1 MTLSKKLV
9 FLGVTSSLSMPL
21 LAGNLDSAAPSD
33 SNSRMYT
40 IEDIY
45 NRLDGTDAPIPTGS
59 FNEPISGPTA
69 GTGKT
74 LTEVY
79 NKADAV
85 MDSTPSC
92 PSCTPNSN
100 ANPVFSDN
108 GDGTVTDNRTCLIWL
123 QDASCAE
130 LAGTDGSGRANWE
143 TAKTAANSLA
153 TGTCGLTDNSNG
165 GDWRLPTIEEL
176 HSLVHYGYYNPAMSN
191 AAGTEK
197 WNTGTPSDDAFS
209 GVQSSDYWSY
219 TAPAVWTAGAWVVHM
234 TYGNADGSHRYN
246 AWYVWPV
253 RGRK

>member
-21 LAGNLDSAAPSD
+21 LAGNLDSSAAPSD

-59 FNEPISGPTA
+59 LNEPISGPTA

-85 MDSTPSC
+85 MDSIPSC
-92 PSCTPNSN
+92 ILNSN

-108 GDGTVTDNRTCLIWL
+108 GDGTVTDNRTCLMWL
-123 QDASCAE
+123 KDADCVGQQVWGNVNASAEVVALINGASC
-130 LAGTDGSGRANWE
+130 DGY
-143 TAKTAANSLA
+143 TV
-153 TGTCGLTDNSNG
+153 GTCT
-165 GDWRLPTIEEL
+165 DWRLPTVKEL
-176 HSLVHYGYYNPAMSN
+176 
-191 AAGTEK
+191 
-197 WNTGTPSDDAFS
+197 
-209 GVQSSDYWSY
+209 QS
-219 TAPAVWTAGAWVVHM
+219 
-234 TYGNADGSHRYN
+234 
-246 AWYVWPV
+246 
-253 RGRK
+253 